1 MTYGEKYKEVF
12 GYYPEEIPCPDE
24 CPKEYENRLCE
35 GCKYFNLSTQT
46 TFRKVEEDTKNE
58 EKVEEDTK
66 NEEKE
71 ADRQSDRR
79 NLSSIDI
86 YNYLRTA
93 NPSEYGVI
101 YSIAAYKMSE
111 SLSFK
116 DFLTLVFANLFA
128 VSDKFDAEVMYKAQ
142 QMILKH
148 YGEEG

>member
-58 EKVEEDTK
+58 EK
-66 NEEKE
+66 E
-71 ADRQSDRR
+71 ADRPCDRR

-101 YSIAAYKMSE
+101 YSIAALKMSE

-142 QMILKH
+142 EMILKH
-148 YGEEG
+148 YGEKG